1 MYKKFFIFTLLLF
14 FNLTTFARIIKPV
27 KDSLEIQAKVIRI
40 VDGDTM
46 EVLYHELPIKIRMAH
61 IDCPEKRGTQPFGNK
76 AKKVLSAMVFGDMV
90 TVNTDLSYDRNG
102 RLIAEIISNKYG
114 NINMQMVRKG
124 MAWHYQKY
132 SDNKLYQDLE
142 KIARKQKVGL
152 WQDPH
157 AVAPWA
163 WRNRKRK

>member
-1 MYKKFFIFTLLLF
+1 MIQKYLLSILIFSIS
-14 FNLTTFARIIKPV
+14 LTSFASSLNIT
-27 KDSLEIQAKVIRI
+27 DSLKIQAKVIRI

-76 AKKVLSAMVFGDMV
+76 AKKVLSDMIFGKVV

-102 RLIAEIISNKYG
+102 RLIAEIISDDYG

-124 MAWHYQKY
+124 MAWHYEKY
-132 SDNKLYQDLE
+132 SDNHVYHIIE
-142 KIARKQKVGL
+142 KVARQNKIGI

-157 AVAPWA
+157 AIAPWD
-163 WRNRKRK
+163 WRKRKKK